1 MHKTLGRK
9 NWIIAIAAAA
19 ASLGCAA
26 KAADA
31 PAPTPPAP
39 PSFGADYQRMLTLLH
54 LPGPGPLPPMADDPG
69 KTPGARLLADGRH
82 WADAAGNGVN
92 RSAWG
97 TWTNYDEAKAN
108 PYPLTDPLRLKS
120 GEKVGDAAAWWQ
132 LRRPEIVRD
141 FESEIYG
148 KAPRPAPAVTWE
160 VTQVDPQ
167 ALDGKAIMKTVVGHI
182 DNSVYPAATPRIELT
197 LWIPARVTG
206 PVPMMVAVEGGPPPA
221 GRRNT
226 APPPPP
232 AQGPSAMLQVLDH
245 GWGYA
250 TFAATTVQADNGAG
264 LQSGI
269 IGLVNRGQPRQPGD
283 WGALAAW
290 AWGLS
295 RSIDYLQT
303 DPSVDSLRL
312 GVEGHS
318 RWGKTALLAAASD
331 PRWAVCYASCSGEGG
346 AKPSRRDWGE
356 TLDDVAGMGE
366 SHWMA
371 GNFLKYAKHWGDL
384 PVDSP
389 ELMALVAPRPL
400 FVTGGTKDQWA
411 DPHGEFLAA
420 VAAGPVYRL
429 LGKKDLGTDVMPAPD
444 AGLTDGDLAF
454 RYHEGGHTDIL
465 DWPVFLK
472 FADRHFS
479 RVSLTPFIL
488 PQWLRNTTP
497 NGRNI
502 VDFRRYEDFDFGWRF
517 SLSGPAA
524 AMLPKFD
531 DSGWRSVNLPHDWS
545 VEGPFSAEYGAGNGF
560 APGGIGWYRRHF
572 QMNPADRSKRVT
584 LEIDGAYDHAEVWLN
599 GYLVGGRPY
608 GYESFTCDLT
618 PLLKFGADENVL
630 AVRVDHSRLGDS
642 RWYTGAGIYRNVRLC
657 VTDPLHVGQWGTC
670 VTTPVVKEDSA
681 TIRVETVVEN
691 ESGKSLTFSLASD
704 LVDPDGQVVAS
715 TATPGT
721 LDGGKSQALI
731 QNLTLVGPRRWSPD
745 SPVLYTLR
753 NRLNSGAGEVDATT
767 TDFGV
772 RTLEFDPNRG
782 FFLNGVETKF
792 KGVCI
797 HQDGG
802 SVGVAIPVQVWER
815 RLRELKKLGVNAIR
829 TSHNPPA
836 PEFLELCDRLGFLV
850 MDEAF
855 DEYTPGKNKW
865 IVGHNIGAPG
875 RFGYSESFVEWSVR
889 DIQDMVR
896 RDRNHSSIV
905 MWSIGNEIDYPNDPF
920 TDPVLGKGYRPG
932 NPPGTDLVKWGR
944 PLADAVRQLDP
955 TRPVTAALASV
966 LMSNTVGFAQILD
979 IAGYNYQ
986 EPRYAEDHRQ
996 FPKRV
1001 IYGSE
1006 NSHSYDAW
1014 AAVRDNPM
1022 ISGQFLWTGIDYL
1035 GEANTWPDRAN
1046 SAGLIDLCGFVKP
1059 LGRFRQSLWSSQ
1071 PVVYLC
1077 ASMSGQAA
1085 RRTEGGGG
1093 KESWNWPERTTL
1105 SVFCYTNCPDVALA
1119 LNGESLGTKHKD
1131 ETAKGVL
1138 RWEVPYA
1145 SGVLK
1150 ATGLKDGRAVCEFA
1164 LKTSGPANRIELHP
1178 SGTRLRAD
1186 GRDVCQ
1192 IEFDVVD
1199 SQGQRVPDAAQE
1211 LTFEIGGPA
1220 QIIGLGNGD
1229 VTNMEP
1235 VKGPAFR
1242 VYEGRGLAIVQSS
1255 PNPGSIALTV
1265 SAPGLQPAILT
1276 LQSQ

>member
-1 MHKTLGRK
+1 MYKTLGWK

-19 ASLGCAA
+19 VSFGCAA
-26 KAADA
+26 RAADA
-31 PAPTPPAP
+31 PAPTPPP
-39 PSFGADYQRMLTLLH
+39 PPAFGADYQRMLNLLNLH
-54 LPGPGPLPPMADDPG
+54 GPAALPAMADDPG
-69 KTPGARLLADGRH
+69 KTPGARLLPDGRH

-108 PYPLTDPLRLKS
+108 PYPLTDPLRFKS
-120 GEKVGDAAAWWQ
+120 GEKVQDAVTWWQ
-132 LRRPEIVRD
+132 RRRPEIVRD
-141 FESEIYG
+141 FETEIYG
-148 KAPRPAPAVTWE
+148 KAPTPTPAVTWE
-160 VTQVDPQ
+160 VAKVDPA
-167 ALDGKAIMKTVVGHI
+167 ALGGTAIMKTVIGHI
-182 DNSVYPAATPRIELT
+182 DNSAYPAAAPRIELT
-197 LWIPARVTG
+197 LWIPAHASG
-206 PVPMMVAVEGGPPPA
+206 PVPMMVAVEGGPMPA
-221 GRRNT
+221 GRRNA

-232 AQGPSAMLQVLDH
+232 AQGPSAMLQVLAL
-245 GWGYA
+245 GWGYG

-269 IGLVNRGQPRQPGD
+269 IGLVNRGQPRQPSD

-303 DPSVDSLRL
+303 DGAVDAKRL

-331 PRWAVCYASCSGEGG
+331 PRWAICYASCSGEGG

-356 TLDDVAGMGE
+356 TLDDVAGTGE

-371 GNFLKYAKHWGDL
+371 GNFLKYARRWGEL

-429 LGKKDLGTDVMPAPD
+429 LGKKDLGTAAMPAPD
-444 AGLTDGDLAF
+444 AGLTGGDLAF

-472 FADRHFS
+472 LAARYFGPASSASLAPDQPTAGGGAVWAS
-479 RVSLTPFIL
+479 R
-488 PQWLRNTTP
+488 
-497 NGRNI
+497 
-502 VDFRRYEDFDFGWRF
+502 DFDFDWRF

-531 DSGWRSVNLPHDWS
+531 DSGWRRVNVPHDWS
-545 VEGPFSAEYGAGNGF
+545 IEGPFSAEFGAGNGF
-560 APGGIGWYRRHF
+560 APGGIAWYRKHF
-572 QMNPADRSKRVT
+572 RMDPTDEGKRVT
-584 LEIDGAYDHAEVWLN
+584 LEMDGVYDHAEVWLN
-599 GYLVGGRPY
+599 GFLVGGRPY
-608 GYESFTCDLT
+608 GYESFTCELT
-618 PLLKFGADENVL
+618 PLLKFGDDENVL
-630 AVRVDHSRLGDS
+630 AVRVDHSRIGDS

-657 VTDPLHVGQWGTC
+657 VTDPLHIAHWGTY
-670 VTTPVVKEDSA
+670 VTTPDLKENSA
-681 TIRVETVVEN
+681 TVRVETAIEN
-691 ESGKSLTFSLASD
+691 QSGASQSFSLVSD
-704 LVDPDGQVVAS
+704 LLDPDGHVLATAS
-715 TATPGT
+715 TPGA
-721 LDGGKSQALI
+721 LDQGGSRAMVQE
-731 QNLTLVGPRRWSPD
+731 LTLARPQRWSPD
-745 SPVLYTLR
+745 SPALYILHS
-753 NRLNSGAGEVDATT
+753 RLSVGARQVDEALTQ
-767 TDFGV
+767 FGV
-772 RTLEFDPNRG
+772 RTLEFNPDRG
-782 FFLNGVETKF
+782 FFLNGVETKL

-815 RLRELKKLGVNAIR
+815 RLRELKQLGVNAIR
-829 TSHNPPA
+829 TSHNPPS
-836 PEFLELCDRLGFLV
+836 PEFLDLCDRLGFLV

-865 IVGHNIGAPG
+865 IVGHNIGTPG
-875 RFGYSESFVEWSVR
+875 RFGYSESFAEWSVR

-896 RDRNHSSIV
+896 RDRNHPSIV

-932 NPPGTDLVKWGR
+932 NPPGADLVKWGR
-944 PLADAVRQLDP
+944 PLAQAVRQLDP

-979 IAGYNYQ
+979 VAGYNYQ
-986 EPRYAEDHRQ
+986 ESRYAEDHAQ
-996 FPKRV
+996 YPKRV

-1022 ISGQFLWTGIDYL
+1022 IGGQFLWTGIDYL
-1035 GEANTWPDRAN
+1035 GEANVWPDRAN

-1077 ASMSGQAA
+1077 ASRSGQAS
-1085 RRTEGGGG
+1085 RRNEGVGGN
-1093 KESWNWPERTTL
+1093 ESWNWPDQAKLTV
-1105 SVFCYTNCPDVALA
+1105 SCFTNCPDVALT
-1119 LNGESLGTKHKD
+1119 LNGESFGAKHLD
-1131 ETAKGVL
+1131 EAAKGVL

-1145 SGVLK
+1145 AGVIK

-1164 LKTSGPANRIELHP
+1164 LKTAGPASRVELHP
-1178 SGTRLRAD
+1178 YATQLRAD
-1186 GRDVCQ
+1186 GKDVCQ
-1192 IEFDVVD
+1192 VEFDVVD
-1199 SQGQRVPDAAQE
+1199 SQGLRVPDAAQE
-1211 LTFEIGGPA
+1211 LDFEISGPA

-1242 VYEGRGLAIVQSS
+1242 AYEGRGLAIVQSS
-1255 PNPGSIALTV
+1255 ANPGSITLTV
-1265 SAPGLQPAILT
+1265 SAPGLQPATLA